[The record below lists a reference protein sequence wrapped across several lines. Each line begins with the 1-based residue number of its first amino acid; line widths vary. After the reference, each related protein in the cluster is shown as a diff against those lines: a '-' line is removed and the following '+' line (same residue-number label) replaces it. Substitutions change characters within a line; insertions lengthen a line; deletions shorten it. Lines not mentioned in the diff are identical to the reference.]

1 MKTIVFGGSGFLG
14 SYVVDVLIARGHEV
28 VIYDLN
34 ESSTPNKN
42 AKYIKADILNSS
54 EVLKAI
60 KGSEI
65 VYNFAGLAD
74 LNESISNP
82 RKTLELNI
90 MGNLNIIESCVSHGV
105 KRFVYASSAYVFSSK
120 GAFYGVSKKSS
131 EMIIEEF
138 ARQLNL
144 DYTVIRYGAVYGER
158 ANKSNRIYRLLHE
171 ALKTKK
177 IIFPGDGSEE
187 REYIHAR
194 DAAELS
200 VDILSDKYSGKRV
213 ILTGVEKFSYSEV
226 LEFINE
232 IMGND
237 LQIEYLDE
245 DYKGHYVLTPYSFS
259 PAVGVKLV
267 NNPSVDFGQG
277 ILECLETLHRDIN
290 N

>member
-1 MKTIVFGGSGFLG
+1 M
-14 SYVVDVLIARGHEV
+14 
-28 VIYDLN
+28 
-34 ESSTPNKN
+34 
-42 AKYIKADILNSS
+42 
-54 EVLKAI
+54 
-60 KGSEI
+60 
-65 VYNFAGLAD
+65 
-74 LNESISNP
+74 
-82 RKTLELNI
+82 
-90 MGNLNIIESCVSHGV
+90 
-105 KRFVYASSAYVFSSK
+105 
-120 GAFYGVSKKSS
+120 
-131 EMIIEEF
+131 
-138 ARQLNL
+138 
-144 DYTVIRYGAVYGER
+144 
-158 ANKSNRIYRLLHE
+158 HE

-177 IIFPGDGSEE
+177 IIFPGYGSEE

-259 PAVGVKLV
+259 PTVGVKLV

-277 ILECLETLHRDIN
+277 ILECLETLHREITD
-290 N
+290 